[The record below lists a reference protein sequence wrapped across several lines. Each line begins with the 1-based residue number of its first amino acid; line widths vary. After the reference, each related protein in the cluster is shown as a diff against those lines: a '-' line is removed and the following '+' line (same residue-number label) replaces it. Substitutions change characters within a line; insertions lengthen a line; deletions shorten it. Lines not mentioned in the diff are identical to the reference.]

1 MSVQVQLADRS
12 LDLAIPAAVR
22 VTVVQRITAHWRWG
36 LGRLLQHRLMMLSMF
51 VLLLLATV
59 AVVGPLAWTASPDTV
74 PLADIG
80 SGNAPFSA
88 IHPLGTD
95 QLGHDTLARLLS
107 GLRVS
112 FEVVVLVEAINV
124 TLGVVLGLLAGY
136 CRGWVDGLLGRVCD
150 ILMAFPGILLAIL
163 LVGTF
168 GNQTDGLMGGTG
180 RLMLTGA
187 AIALVSWPRTARYVR
202 GMAMGLREQEYV
214 EAARA
219 QGAGTAWI
227 IRSHILPNIAGMI
240 MVLGS
245 MDAMA
250 VVANEATLSLLGL
263 GVQPPHSSLGLMIN
277 EAKDQ
282 LDTAPAQVF
291 VPCAV
296 IVVLVLTFAF
306 ISDGMRDMLDPRDH

>member
-1 MSVQVQLADRS
+1 MRVQLAEIGI
-12 LDLAIPAAVR
+12 DLAILVADR
-22 VTVVQRITAHWRWG
+22 VTVVRRITAHWRWG
-36 LGRLLQHRLMMLSMF
+36 FERLRPHRLMVLSMF
-51 VLLLLATV
+51 VLLLLATL
-59 AVVGPLAWTASPDTV
+59 ALVGPLAWSASPDTV

-80 SGNAPFSA
+80 SGNAPFSGA
-88 IHPLGTD
+88 HPLGTD

-112 FEVVVLVEAINV
+112 FEVVILVEAINV
-124 TLGVVLGLLAGY
+124 TLGVALGLLSGY
-136 CRGWVDGLLGRVCD
+136 CRSWVDGVLGRVCD

-180 RLMLTGA
+180 RLMLTAA
-187 AIALVSWPRTARYVR
+187 AIALVSWPLTARYVR

-219 QGAGTAWI
+219 QGAGTVRI
-227 IRSHILPNIAGMI
+227 ILTHILPNIAGMI

-263 GVQPPHSSLGLMIN
+263 GVQPPHSSLGLMIS

-291 VPCAV
+291 VPCAM

-306 ISDGMRDMLDPRDH
+306 MSDGMRDMLDPRGH

>member
-1 MSVQVQLADRS
+1 MRVQLAEIGI
-12 LDLAIPAAVR
+12 DLAILVADR
-22 VTVVQRITAHWRWG
+22 VTVVRRITAHWRWG
-36 LGRLLQHRLMMLSMF
+36 FERLRPHRLMVLSMF
-51 VLLLLATV
+51 VLLLLATL
-59 AVVGPLAWTASPDTV
+59 ALVGPLAWSASPDTV

-80 SGNAPFSA
+80 SGNAPFSGA
-88 IHPLGTD
+88 HPLGTD

-112 FEVVVLVEAINV
+112 FEVVILVEAINV
-124 TLGVVLGLLAGY
+124 TLGVALGLLSGY
-136 CRGWVDGLLGRVCD
+136 CRGWVDGVLGRVCD

-180 RLMLTGA
+180 RLMLTAA
-187 AIALVSWPRTARYVR
+187 AIALVSWPLTARYVR

-219 QGAGTAWI
+219 QGAGTVRI
-227 IRSHILPNIAGMI
+227 ILTHILPNIAGMI

-263 GVQPPHSSLGLMIN
+263 GVQPPHSSLGLMIS

-291 VPCAV
+291 VPCAM

-306 ISDGMRDMLDPRDH
+306 MSDGMRDMLDPRGH

>member
-1 MSVQVQLADRS
+1 MRVQLAEIGI
-12 LDLAIPAAVR
+12 DLAILVADR
-22 VTVVQRITAHWRWG
+22 VTVVRRITAHWRWG
-36 LGRLLQHRLMMLSMF
+36 FERLRPHRLMVLSMF
-51 VLLLLATV
+51 VLLLLATL
-59 AVVGPLAWTASPDTV
+59 ALVGPLAWSASPDTV

-80 SGNAPFSA
+80 SGNAPFSGA
-88 IHPLGTD
+88 HPLGTD

-112 FEVVVLVEAINV
+112 FEVVILVEAINV
-124 TLGVVLGLLAGY
+124 TLGVALGLLSGY
-136 CRGWVDGLLGRVCD
+136 CRGWVDGVLGRVCD

-180 RLMLTGA
+180 RLMLTAA
-187 AIALVSWPRTARYVR
+187 AIALVSWPLTARYVR

-219 QGAGTAWI
+219 QGAGTVRI
-227 IRSHILPNIAGMI
+227 ILTHILPNIAGMI

-263 GVQPPHSSLGLMIN
+263 GVQPPHSSIGLMIS

-291 VPCAV
+291 VPCAM
-296 IVVLVLTFAF
+296 IVALVLTFAF
-306 ISDGMRDMLDPRDH
+306 MSDGMRDMLDPRGH

>member
-1 MSVQVQLADRS
+1 MRVQLAEIGI
-12 LDLAIPAAVR
+12 DLAILVADR
-22 VTVVQRITAHWRWG
+22 VTVVRRITAHWRWG
-36 LGRLLQHRLMMLSMF
+36 FERLRPHRLMVLSMF
-51 VLLLLATV
+51 VLLLLATL
-59 AVVGPLAWTASPDTV
+59 ALVGPLAWSASPDTV

-80 SGNAPFSA
+80 SGNAPFSGA
-88 IHPLGTD
+88 HPLGTD

-112 FEVVVLVEAINV
+112 FEVVILVEAINV
-124 TLGVVLGLLAGY
+124 TLGVALGLLSGY
-136 CRGWVDGLLGRVCD
+136 CRGWVDGVLGRVCD

-180 RLMLTGA
+180 RLMLTAA
-187 AIALVSWPRTARYVR
+187 AIALVSWPLTARYVR

-219 QGAGTAWI
+219 QGAGTVRI
-227 IRSHILPNIAGMI
+227 ILTHILPNIAGMI

-263 GVQPPHSSLGLMIN
+263 GVQPPHSSIGLMIS

-291 VPCAV
+291 VPCAM

-306 ISDGMRDMLDPRDH
+306 MSDGMRDMLDPRGH

>member
-1 MSVQVQLADRS
+1 MRVQLADIG
-12 LDLAIPAAVR
+12 LDLAIPVADR
-22 VTVVQRITAHWRWG
+22 VTVVRRITAHWRWG
-36 LGRLLQHRLMMLSMF
+36 FERLRPHRLMVLSMF
-51 VLLLLATV
+51 VLLLLATL
-59 AVVGPLAWTASPDTV
+59 ALVGPLAWSASPDTV

-80 SGNAPFSA
+80 SGNAPFSGA
-88 IHPLGTD
+88 HPLGTD

-112 FEVVVLVEAINV
+112 FEVVILVEAINV
-124 TLGVVLGLLAGY
+124 TLGVALGLLSGY
-136 CRGWVDGLLGRVCD
+136 CRSWVDGVLGRVCD

-180 RLMLTGA
+180 RLMLTAA
-187 AIALVSWPRTARYVR
+187 AIALVSWPLTARYVR

-219 QGAGTAWI
+219 QGAGTVRI
-227 IRSHILPNIAGMI
+227 ILTHILPNIAGMI

-263 GVQPPHSSLGLMIN
+263 GVQPPHSSLGLMIS

-291 VPCAV
+291 VPCAM

-306 ISDGMRDMLDPRDH
+306 MSDGMRDMLDPRGH